1 MTVVTLILLK
11 DKFLEILQSE
21 IKIQNNK
28 LLDSDIRI
36 IVLQMYSDL
45 IFSAKRVFEWGN
57 EYHLLAVATFLKL
70 EIYVYTY
77 FDKQL
82 DQNLTPQALS
92 EVFKNKQS
100 TGMHFTY
107 EPLDSEFE
115 SSVVNKK
122 IIYGHFDL
130 KRSHYTALIPKE
142 HERFEFKPRYNIF
155 SFYYQ

>member
-1 MTVVTLILLK
+1 
-11 DKFLEILQSE
+11 
-21 IKIQNNK
+21 
-28 LLDSDIRI
+28 
-36 IVLQMYSDL
+36 MYSDL

-57 EYHLLAVATFLKL
+57 EYNLLAVATFLKL

-82 DQNLTPQALS
+82 DQDLTPQALS

-115 SSVVNKK
+115 SSVENKK
-122 IIYGHFDL
+122 VIYGHFDL

-155 SFYYQ
+155 SFYYK

>member
-1 MTVVTLILLK
+1 MCCAFFK
-11 DKFLEILQSE
+11 
-21 IKIQNNK
+21 NN
-28 LLDSDIRI
+28 
-36 IVLQMYSDL
+36 
-45 IFSAKRVFEWGN
+45 EWGI
-57 EYHLLAVATFLKL
+57 EYHLLAVATFLKS

-122 IIYGHFDL
+122 VIYGHFDL
-130 KRSHYTALIPKE
+130 KRSQYTALIPKE
-142 HERFEFKPRYNIF
+142 HERFEFKPRYIIF
-155 SFYYQ
+155 LFIINKSSLFLFFIINVSVSENN

>member
-1 MTVVTLILLK
+1 
-11 DKFLEILQSE
+11 
-21 IKIQNNK
+21 
-28 LLDSDIRI
+28 
-36 IVLQMYSDL
+36 MYSDL

-57 EYHLLAVATFLKL
+57 EYHLLAITTFLKL
-70 EIYVYTY
+70 DIYIYTY

-82 DQNLTPQALS
+82 DQNFTPQALS

-115 SSVVNKK
+115 SSVENKK
-122 IIYGHFDL
+122 VIYGHFDL

-155 SFYYQ
+155 SFYYK